1 MSINPK
7 YAQKYDEAYAGI
19 PMNIAAFETPEYNSV
34 YGEENE
40 WWLDVQPMYVP
51 EVIPGA
57 YSISNFGRVRRNKC
71 TMQFPNGQIL
81 ALNPNARGYLQINLR
96 SVDGKNIC
104 CKVARLVMLHFAF
117 IPNCQ
122 YYEVDHIDGNKLN
135 NTIWNLEWVTPQ
147 ENTHRAIINGLRPI
161 SCTANENSVMLTDDQ
176 AYELYSKA
184 IDPRIRGDLS
194 AIEEIA
200 AMYRVTA
207 KYVCDLVDGRI
218 RPYIAGR
225 YGVNHRHITNLG
237 DLPNNYV
244 K

>member
-19 PMNIAAFETPEYNSV
+19 PMNRAAFTCPTLDAV

-40 WWLDVQPMYVP
+40 WWLDALPMYVP
-51 EVIPGA
+51 GVIPGA

-81 ALNPNARGYLQINLR
+81 ALNPNTRGYLQINLR

-104 CKVARLVMLHFAF
+104 CKVARPVLLHFAF

-122 YYEVDHIDGNKLN
+122 YYEVDHIDGNKMN

-147 ENTHRAIINGLRPI
+147 ENTHRAIINGQRAI
-161 SCTANENSVMLTDDQ
+161 SCHANEDSILLTDDQ
-176 AYELYSKA
+176 AYNLYSEALYSRQDLDTIAYLAAKYGVT
-184 IDPRIRGDLS
+184 IR
-194 AIEEIA
+194 
-200 AMYRVTA
+200 
-207 KYVCDLVDGRI
+207 YVCDLVDGRI

-225 YGVNHRHITNLG
+225 YGVHSHIDKLGNL
-237 DLPNNYV
+237 PESYV